1 MMLRERYIVEFPR
14 PTNGK
19 VGMHGLQV
27 RIDKGN
33 YFIRSTGIT
42 FPLMD
47 PAVLADPTT
56 VVSDPSKAP
65 TMGSRHPLPS
75 PR

>member
-1 MMLRERYIVEFPR
+1 MVRERYIVEFPR
-14 PTNGK
+14 PSNEKAGR
-19 VGMHGLQV
+19 HGLLV
-27 RIDKGN
+27 KVDRGG
-33 YFIRSTGIT
+33 YFIRPAGIT

-56 VVSDPSKAP
+56 VASDPSKAP
-65 TMGSRHPLPS
+65 TMGSRRPLAS